1 MRFNEIIASG
11 DHMGFLQHAVDHQ
24 TLPHA
29 MLFWGPEGTGKLS
42 AAIALSQY
50 LLCTDKQS
58 EGSCGVCR
66 SCVKT
71 EKIIHPDVHYVFPM
85 VTSKETYRSTDYYP
99 QWRQAVSENP
109 HLNVS
114 EWLQYLTN
122 DNKQLNISTKEC
134 HRIIEQL
141 SLKAYEGSYKIL
153 IIWMVEYLGKE
164 GNKLL
169 KLIEEPQDNTIII
182 LIAENRKA
190 ILPTVL
196 SRCQQF
202 YFKPLSIEKVTNTLE
217 SKLGLDSSRA
227 RRVAANSHGNWNL
240 ARNIAAETNFRPVEW
255 MQGWIRAAWSRDLAM
270 IKDWAGNM
278 AKKSREE
285 HKQYLRY
292 TIDVWQRLFWIKWG
306 IDFEVDK
313 EEEEMLKW
321 LNKKIEFNELEI
333 LVDLSERNVRAITRN
348 ANASILWMDATMQLR
363 TALTTPHG
371 QLRAQT

>member
-1 MRFNEIIASG
+1 MRFSDIIASG
-11 DHMGFLQHAVDHQ
+11 DHIGFLQHAVDHQ
-24 TLPHA
+24 TIPHA

-58 EGSCGVCR
+58 DGSCGVCR

-71 EKIIHPDVHYVFPM
+71 EKIIHPDVHFVFPI
-85 VTSKETYRSTDYYP
+85 VTTKALYRSTDFYP

-109 HLNVS
+109 HLNLN
-114 EWLQYLTN
+114 EWLLNVTS

-134 HRIIEQL
+134 HRIIDQL

-153 IIWMVEYLGKE
+153 IIWMAEFLGRE

-169 KLIEEPQDNTIII
+169 KLIEEPQDNTVII
-182 LIAENRKA
+182 LIAENRNA
-190 ILPTVL
+190 ILPTIL

-202 YFKPLSIEKVTNTLE
+202 YFKPLPSELITNVLE
-217 SKLGLDSSRA
+217 SNLGLDADRA
-227 RRVAANSHGNWNL
+227 RRVAVSSHGNWNMAL
-240 ARNIAAETNFRPVEW
+240 RIAEETNFRPVEW
-255 MQGWIRAAWSRDLAM
+255 MQEWIRAAWSRDLVK
-270 IKDWAGNM
+270 IKAWAGDM
-278 AKKSREE
+278 SKKSREE

-292 TIDVWQRLFWIKWG
+292 TIDVWQKLFWIKWG
-306 IDFEVDK
+306 IDFEADK
-313 EEEEMLKW
+313 EEEDMLKW
-321 LNKKIEFNELEI
+321 LNKKIEFNELEA
-333 LVDLSERNVRAITRN
+333 LVSLSERNVKAIRRN

-363 TALTTPHG
+363 TALITSHG

>member
-1 MRFNEIIASG
+1 
-11 DHMGFLQHAVDHQ
+11 MGFLQHAVDHQ

-50 LLCTDKQS
+50 LMCTDKRS
-58 EGSCGVCR
+58 EGSCGICR

-71 EKIIHPDVHYVFPM
+71 EKIIHPDVHYVFPI
-85 VTSKETYRSTDYYP
+85 VTSKGVDRSTDYYP

-109 HLNVS
+109 HLNVT
-114 EWLQYLTN
+114 EWLQYLTT
-122 DNKQLNISTKEC
+122 DNKQLNISSKEC
-134 HRIIEQL
+134 HRILEQL

-202 YFKPLSIEKVTNTLE
+202 YFRPLSTDMVIGTLE
-217 SKLGLDSSRA
+217 SKLGLDSDRA
-227 RRVAANSHGNWNL
+227 RRVAASAHGNWNL
-240 ARNIAAETNFRPVEW
+240 ALNIAAETNFRPVQW
-255 MQGWIRAAWSRDLAM
+255 MQGWIRTAWSRDLAK
-270 IKDWAGNM
+270 IKDWSGDM
-278 AKKSREE
+278 AKRSREE
-285 HKQYLRY
+285 HKQYLKY

-306 IDFEVDK
+306 IDFEVEK

-321 LNKKIEFNELEI
+321 LNKKIEFNELEV
-333 LVDLSERNVRAITRN
+333 LVDLSERNVKAITRN

-363 TALTTPHG
+363 TALATPHG